1 MKTLLIVGTASLL
14 MSCAGA
20 VDSKDT
26 AMSLAGSE
34 WGTEITGQYIQF
46 MSGGKASGNG
56 GCNQFGGPY
65 RQSENGLKI
74 GPLMS
79 TEMACAG
86 LAQESLFFAV
96 LEDTRSAD
104 ISHLTLALKDAD
116 GITLL
121 TLKRRDWD

>member
-1 MKTLLIVGTASLL
+1 MKKLLFVCAGL
-14 MSCAGA
+14 MLISCAGA
-20 VDSKDT
+20 ADSKDT
-26 AMSLAGSE
+26 ATPLAGSE
-34 WGTEITGQYIQF
+34 WGTEIEEQYVKF
-46 MSGGKASGNG
+46 MQDGKAAGNG

-65 RQSENGLKI
+65 RQSGYDLKI

-79 TEMACAG
+79 TEMACAN
-86 LAQESLFFAV
+86 LSEEVLFFAV